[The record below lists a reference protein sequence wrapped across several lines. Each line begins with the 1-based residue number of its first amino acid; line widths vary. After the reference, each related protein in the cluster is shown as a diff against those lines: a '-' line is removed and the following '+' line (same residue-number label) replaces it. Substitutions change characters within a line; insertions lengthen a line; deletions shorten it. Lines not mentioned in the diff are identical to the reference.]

1 MKRCRRNIPLEIC
14 FVETLVVSGFNYFRR
29 RSFIQYMYEGNKT
42 FLAFLLRARGI
53 NNQWR
58 IQRRSQIEKL
68 VVVSVRSNLPQKS
81 STLFSEPK
89 FGLPQSIFP
98 GLVRRWQL
106 IIWRLNY
113 KWLSFPPNQTSLD
126 KKASKLFTQIRALG
140 SLFVTTMFASRLG
153 SSLRSKRFQSS
164 YCAKVRAE
172 AKKRWNWGAM
182 NHVLTFKRQT
192 FRKLRYLSV
201 RQATKFN

>member
-14 FVETLVVSGFNYFRR
+14 FVETLVVSGVNYFRR
-29 RSFIQYMYEGNKT
+29 RSFIQYMYDGNKT
-42 FLAFLLRARGI
+42 FLAFLLRARGL

-81 STLFSEPK
+81 STLLSEPE
-89 FGLPQSIFP
+89 FGLPQSTFP
-98 GLVRRWQL
+98 GLIHRWQL
-106 IIWRLNY
+106 IICKLNY

-126 KKASKLFTQIRALG
+126 KKASKLFRQIRALG

-153 SSLRSKRFQSS
+153 YWR
-164 YCAKVRAE
+164 
-172 AKKRWNWGAM
+172 GAM

-201 RQATKFN
+201 RKATKFN

>member
-1 MKRCRRNIPLEIC
+1 MR
-14 FVETLVVSGFNYFRR
+14 
-29 RSFIQYMYEGNKT
+29 GNKT
-42 FLAFLLRARGI
+42 FLAFLLRARGL

-68 VVVSVRSNLPQKS
+68 VVVSVRSNLQQKS
-81 STLFSEPK
+81 STLLSEPK

-113 KWLSFPPNQTSLD
+113 TWLSFPPNQTSLD

-153 SSLRSKRFQSS
+153 S
-164 YCAKVRAE
+164 
-172 AKKRWNWGAM
+172 WNWGAM
-182 NHVLTFKRQT
+182 NPGGGGTWVFFGWVFAARDS
-192 FRKLRYLSV
+192 KLAPRSNK
-201 RQATKFN
+201 KFP